1 MRLVAPRLIALAAA
15 AALGA
20 AAPGSSEA
28 QTVVDPDVSVSQI
41 LTGLDQPTG
50 LRFLGPDDYFVIE
63 KNSGLV
69 KRVQGGTPSA
79 VLDLTVSNNSERG
92 LLGIE
97 LHPDLD
103 SNGFVHLYYSV
114 RDDSSDGSGMWEE
127 NQLSRFTWDGTSL
140 GSETLLFSIPDD
152 PPQDDGPSHNGG
164 PLLFGPDGLLYLQT
178 GDLNRDRAE
187 QNDTGQANASAGTGG
202 IYRFEDDGSV
212 PAGNPSRAT
221 PTPTSTRSTP
231 TACATASAWPSTR

>member
-97 LHPDLD
+97 LH
-103 SNGFVHLYYSV
+103 
-114 RDDSSDGSGMWEE
+114 
-127 NQLSRFTWDGTSL
+127 WDGTSL